1 VKRIEGTD
9 APIERAVIAAVPF
22 LAAGLVLS
30 VLMFVLPSATTI
42 AVVTFHLGGL
52 VLLALL
58 AAFRL
63 EPLAGSDWFLGHP
76 WSPFWRLSASGVAVV
91 FLVTGVVGLVTLAS
105 SAALRYP
112 PSMQFLQ
119 LLSALDIAWAAT
131 ALIVGLRRGWGRWI
145 AIAGGVVLAVVCVW
159 AIWRYLDVVGLGPD
173 GEWIVDADALFEH
186 VLPYDTAAAIAAI
199 AALVLGTRRAS
210 QAIEQASPQ
219 S

>member
-1 VKRIEGTD
+1 VNRIDGTD
-9 APIERAVIAAVPF
+9 APMERAVIAAVPF
-22 LAAGLVLS
+22 LVIGLVLS
-30 VLMFVLPSATTI
+30 LPLLFTSSATTTT
-42 AVVTFHLGGL
+42 VVTLHLGGL
-52 VLLALL
+52 VVLGLL

-63 EPLAGSDWFLGHP
+63 EPLAGGGWFLGHP

-91 FLVTGVVGLVTLAS
+91 FLVTGVVGLVTLTS

-131 ALIVGLRRGWGRWI
+131 ALIVGLRRGWGRGV
-145 AIAGGVVLAVVCVW
+145 AIAGSAALAAVCVW

-173 GEWIVDADALFEH
+173 GEWIVDAGALFEH
-186 VLPYDTAAAIAAI
+186 VLPYDTAAAIAAV
-199 AALVLGTRRAS
+199 AAFLLGTRRAA